1 MEFSEHT
8 KWIEKAIKDR
18 AAFLIILNRATVIS
32 NYV

>member
-8 KWIEKAIKDR
+8 KWIEKEIKDR
-18 AAFLIILNRATVIS
+18 AAFLIILNKATVIS